1 MPLHYNSSHDSA
13 YTSSSPPN
21 LDKLGGRWQTSL
33 EGMCIYP
40 LSCPDV
46 RVQLMMVMSKNT
58 AYAKN
63 VNRLPSLSIPIV
75 EVCSP
80 PPPVLFFYIPIS
92 VPGLYP
98 RYAGVI
104 LPPSLSSLFSQHC
117 LLCVSAWKGG
127 ACVSSPTFLEFD
139 SWWYWWLVLSFFL
152 LGGRTAWSSSVIVQG
167 KTFAARYWY
176 DGPFVNNALEDA
188 AEVALI
194 ILDPDNHQALATTNY
209 SGQLYPQ

>member
-1 MPLHYNSSHDSA
+1 MPLHYNPSHDSA

-40 LSCPDV
+40 PLLPWCQGPTDDGHVEEYCIRKKCQPPAFTQYSD
-46 RVQLMMVMSKNT
+46 RRGMS
-58 AYAKN
+58 
-63 VNRLPSLSIPIV
+63 LPFSSSIFPFRCLVYILITL
-75 EVCSP
+75 
-80 PPPVLFFYIPIS
+80 VLFFPFPLFVIFPALPIVCLGMKGWS
-92 VPGLYP
+92 LCIFTDFS
-98 RYAGVI
+98 GVWQ
-104 LPPSLSSLFSQHC
+104 LVVLMAYFSL
-117 LLCVSAWKGG
+117 
-127 ACVSSPTFLEFD
+127 
-139 SWWYWWLVLSFFL
+139 FFL

-194 ILDPDNHQALATTNY
+194 ILDPDNHQALATDRK
-209 SGQLYPQ
+209 SVV

>member
-1 MPLHYNSSHDSA
+1 MPLHYNPSHDSA

-63 VNRLPSLSIPIV
+63 ANRLPSLSIPIV
-75 EVCSP
+75 EVCPSRSLLLYSHFGAWFISSLRWCYSFPSP
-80 PPPVLFFYIPIS
+80 
-92 VPGLYP
+92 
-98 RYAGVI
+98 
-104 LPPSLSSLFSQHC
+104 SSLFSQHC

>member
-1 MPLHYNSSHDSA
+1 MPTMPLHYNPSHDSA

-98 RYAGVI
+98 HYAGVI
-104 LPPSLSSLFSQHC
+104 LSLPPLRYFPSIAYCVPRHERVELVYLHRLFWSLTVGGTDGLFF
-117 LLCVSAWKGG
+117 
-127 ACVSSPTFLEFD
+127 PF
-139 SWWYWWLVLSFFL
+139 SF
-152 LGGRTAWSSSVIVQG
+152 
-167 KTFAARYWY
+167 
-176 DGPFVNNALEDA
+176 
-188 AEVALI
+188 
-194 ILDPDNHQALATTNY
+194 
-209 SGQLYPQ
+209 